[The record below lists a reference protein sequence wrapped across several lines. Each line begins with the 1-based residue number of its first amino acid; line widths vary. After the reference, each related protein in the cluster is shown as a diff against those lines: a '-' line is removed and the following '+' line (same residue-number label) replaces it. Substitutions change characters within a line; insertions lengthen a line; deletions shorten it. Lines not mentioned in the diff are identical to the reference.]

1 MNRADV
7 ERARLVEEVGM
18 GQPVAYT
25 PHEQRLIATHEAGHA
40 VAAWLTAP
48 QRRLEVLTIIKRKD
62 ALGMLA
68 HGDAEDVFTR
78 SRSEMIA
85 LMQIAMGG
93 QAAEELFFDDISTGP
108 AGDLLYATNVAAQMI
123 GSAGMT
129 DTLISYAAV
138 QGSALSD
145 TNLVGKV
152 LGDAE
157 GRARVEKL
165 LQAQKAYTL
174 ALLNENRHLVEALR
188 DALVERHELI
198 GREITDILEAASA
211 AKAEADTVVDVR
223 AAAVRTEAAVTLDM

>member
-1 MNRADV
+1 
-7 ERARLVEEVGM
+7 
-18 GQPVAYT
+18 
-25 PHEQRLIATHEAGHA
+25 
-40 VAAWLTAP
+40 
-48 QRRLEVLTIIKRKD
+48 
-62 ALGMLA
+62 
-68 HGDAEDVFTR
+68 
-78 SRSEMIA
+78 MIA
-85 LMQIAMGG
+85 LIQIAMGG

-152 LGDAE
+152 LGDAD

-223 AAAVRTEAAVTLDM
+223 AGAARPEVAVTLEA